1 MQIVAKRGEAV
12 FLLAVSNKVG
22 RVLDMESSI
31 LYPENDLESIVARG
45 YWENYTGKQNAEE
58 LIKQVKTV
66 YNAKEDMENVD
77 AGGIT

>member
-1 MQIVAKRGEAV
+1 
-12 FLLAVSNKVG
+12 
-22 RVLDMESSI
+22 MESSI